1 MNFFGGCCQLFFRYP
16 ISILYIDIKMVIIYA
31 LFDQY
36 GMHYYMNMIYLFQD
50 REIRS
55 DDMT

>member
-1 MNFFGGCCQLFFRYP
+1 MKFFGGML
-16 ISILYIDIKMVIIYA
+16 SIILLITYIKMVMIYA

-36 GMHYYMNMIYLFQD
+36 GMHYYINMICYLFQD

>member
-1 MNFFGGCCQLFFRYP
+1 MNFLGGVVNYSL
-16 ISILYIDIKMVIIYA
+16 DMVIIYA

-36 GMHYYMNMIYLFQD
+36 GMHYYINMICYLSQD

-55 DDMT
+55 DDTT